1 MKNESTRV
9 SINPAADEE
18 ILFRGSKVS
27 IDPAADEEILFRG
40 SIYKRDSFVRSFQG
54 DNDDN
59 YGVNSEE
66 SLMSEKKFEQ
76 QYSNDL
82 RVSYNLL
89 TMFIASHLIIII
101 LSVLLIVA
109 FKRLFVIYNPNNSE
123 NYIAIALLEI
133 NTNIDNSFSSY
144 KLWCSDNEICSS
156 CNFDLERL
164 YDLFEIKCNN
174 LFHFKISG
182 IIVSI

>member
-9 SINPAADEE
+9 STNSVADEE
-18 ILFRGSKVS
+18 IV
-27 IDPAADEEILFRG
+27 FRG

-54 DNDDN
+54 DDDDN
-59 YGVNSEE
+59 NGENNVET
-66 SLMSEKKFEQ
+66 LMSEKKFEK

-89 TMFIASHLIIII
+89 KMFIASHLIIII
-101 LSVLLIVA
+101 VSVLLIVA
-109 FKRLFVIYNPNNSE
+109 FKQLFVIYNPNNSE
-123 NYIAIALLEI
+123 NYIAISLLEI
-133 NTNIDNSFSSY
+133 NTHIDNSFSSY
-144 KLWCSDNEICSS
+144 KLRCSDNEICSS
-156 CNFDLERL
+156 CNFDLEKL

-182 IIVSI
+182 IIVRI